1 MLLQCSFADCVNYK
15 KSQEPFYLHHPS
27 SAGGHLQQQQ
37 QHQHQHQYQQ
47 QQQQQHQ
54 QQQNG
59 TGRGKVA
66 VKDGLYVV
74 SPAAAAAAAAAAVQ
88 QQQQQHQQQ
97 IVTGKTVTSAAA
109 PVTVEPV
116 KQQQQGPFY
125 LHSPNGTIDDPVK
138 DIFLADKTVVKTTA
152 YVAPP
157 PPPLPAIG
165 LNTMTGKPR
174 SIISSNIILYTTI
187 IAYRHREICTILFF
201 MFFMT
206 HIFLKKKLVLHDF
219 HAPTPQ
225 CNDNRIIRTCSK
237 FKKKMHLYDHKI
249 EKFHKRL

>member
-37 QHQHQHQYQQ
+37 QHQQHQHQYQQ
-47 QQQQQHQ
+47 Q

-74 SPAAAAAAAAAAVQ
+74 SPAAAAV

-97 IVTGKTVTSAAA
+97 IVAGKTVAPAATT
-109 PVTVEPV
+109 VTVEPV
-116 KQQQQGPFY
+116 KQQQQQQQGPFY
-125 LHSPNGTIDDPVK
+125 LHSPNEAIDDPVK
-138 DIFLADKTVVKTTA
+138 NIFAADKTAAKTTA

-174 SIISSNIILYTTI
+174 SIISTNIILWYTTV
-187 IAYRHREICTILFF
+187 IAYRRREICTILFL
-201 MFFMT
+201 MFF
-206 HIFLKKKLVLHDF
+206 L
-219 HAPTPQ
+219 
-225 CNDNRIIRTCSK
+225 
-237 FKKKMHLYDHKI
+237 
-249 EKFHKRL
+249 